1 MLPKITA
8 YLQHVPQW
16 AYLPGRSTGDAL
28 EAVCSHLA
36 QARTL
41 ARDSS
46 ASLLQRFEGHTPP
59 SISGGISVSL
69 DIHKA
74 FDSLPHTFLTQ
85 AMTDASFDPCE
96 IDLILHLHHQ
106 AVLCFGVGSECSST
120 SQVVMGLGIRQGC
133 SLSPLLWSLITGLI
147 YRQFQTALALQNLPE
162 GTTTLFADDVFGSWL
177 FQTPTTFRKAIRAVG
192 VLIDVIQKAGL
203 KLSMDKTVILLLA
216 QGTSA
221 SSILSGIRRLI
232 DKIPHLL
239 VPIGRV
245 RTPLKLVQEHK
256 YLGALLSYHNFE
268 LTNLRHRLSVM
279 WGAYWR
285 LQHILRSGALG
296 LSMRTA
302 IWRICVFSVMR
313 YSLCHVGIPTGG
325 HNLIRQAVHRQLRL
339 IAKSPAHLWHVT
351 SAQIL
356 ERLRVEDPWATLCR
370 EAQTRSPRPALLLQ
384 LPGVLSRLDTLQN
397 QFQHPAPQPVPGDV
411 ATTTPAEASPR
422 SEDRSAHAERTVR
435 CPHCQQSFTSLAA
448 MRVHATVQHNR
459 HETSHSELEPTSVS
473 PTVEITGQHVTTLP
487 TSPQQLL
494 LTPLD
499 NSDHHMRR
507 CVQAFADA
515 DFLHTGLPADLLLA
529 DPQTRFAWL
538 HGTNGLCVCRHCNRR
553 CQTWDDLKV
562 HIFTRSC
569 VMLFPDAMNPSLTH
583 LPVAN
588 RLPLLWQ
595 LVATDLSHLNWE
607 SIARVVQPQIV
618 DMKKR
623 CPICDQ
629 WLIQSRGLGHH
640 VKAFHPWAH
649 PALQHAYL
657 LMQTSRRGL
666 ALSTPCRYC
675 RTSFTG
681 HEAKHA
687 GECSAILLSR
697 FLSILLLPGA
707 QDHEH
712 GLRGSIEGGDPGGR
726 GRAHIPSDISSERSS
741 LWRYFQPA
749 SGRCPP

>member
-1 MLPKITA
+1 
-8 YLQHVPQW
+8 
-16 AYLPGRSTGDAL
+16 
-28 EAVCSHLA
+28 
-36 QARTL
+36 
-41 ARDSS
+41 
-46 ASLLQRFEGHTPP
+46 
-59 SISGGISVSL
+59 
-69 DIHKA
+69 
-74 FDSLPHTFLTQ
+74 
-85 AMTDASFDPCE
+85 
-96 IDLILHLHHQ
+96 
-106 AVLCFGVGSECSST
+106 
-120 SQVVMGLGIRQGC
+120 
-133 SLSPLLWSLITGLI
+133 
-147 YRQFQTALALQNLPE
+147 
-162 GTTTLFADDVFGSWL
+162 
-177 FQTPTTFRKAIRAVG
+177 
-192 VLIDVIQKAGL
+192 
-203 KLSMDKTVILLLA
+203 
-216 QGTSA
+216 
-221 SSILSGIRRLI
+221 
-232 DKIPHLL
+232 
-239 VPIGRV
+239 
-245 RTPLKLVQEHK
+245 
-256 YLGALLSYHNFE
+256 
-268 LTNLRHRLSVM
+268 
-279 WGAYWR
+279 
-285 LQHILRSGALG
+285 
-296 LSMRTA
+296 MRTA
-302 IWRICVFSVMR
+302 IWRICVFSVLR

-356 ERLRVEDPWATLCR
+356 ERLHVEDPWTTLCR

-384 LPGVLSRLDTLQN
+384 LPGVLSRLDILQN

-411 ATTTPAEASPR
+411 STTTPAVASSR

-459 HETSHSELEPTSVS
+459 HETSHSELEPTSFS
-473 PTVEITGQHVTTLP
+473 PTVEITGQHVTLLP

-494 LTPLD
+494 PAPLD

-515 DFLHTGLPADLLLA
+515 DFLHTGLPADLLPA

-538 HGTNGLCVCRHCNRR
+538 HGTNGLCICRHCNRR

-583 LPVAN
+583 LPVVN

-595 LVATDLSHLNWE
+595 LVASDLSHLSWE
-607 SIARVVQPQIV
+607 SIARVVQPQIL

-712 GLRGSIEGGDPGGR
+712 GLRGTIEGGDPGGR
-726 GRAHIPSDISSERSS
+726 GRAHIPSDLSSERSS

-749 SGRCPP
+749 SGRCPPDTSDRPVSQPAKHAFQQLLRNHSGTYPYPRPSAGDTQQVSEASPLSVQGSGKGNGSPGSCPLHSGGPVSRAEQPSQTTTATTAQNQRTARCPSPVQRRLLFYRHSSSADGSPPVTPRGSIRGAGPKHSMGNVWARPHHFQWWRRWLRWPINGTSISERDREASYCFKAFCTRWARPWKS

>member
-1 MLPKITA
+1 MWGLRALKSRAPVSYSTLRGWFLAARLARVQRLLRKARRARKHLKVEAILSEAAASPHASAIFSAIKRLAPKSRFQRVQLRNSQGCLMSPAEEAAHIAEFFRDVYCSQGIYSPPDPAPINGITFTLPELEQAMRHLHPAKALPSSFVPARLWREASAHIAPLLLPAVNLEQASLPGAWHKVQVCTIPKTPTVRLPKQLRPISLLHPANKILASMIAQRVLPKITA

-41 ARDSS
+41 ARNSS
-46 ASLLQRFEGHTPP
+46 ASLLQRFEGHIPLL
-59 SISGGISVSL
+59 ISGGISVSL

-85 AMTDASFDPCE
+85 AMNDASFDPCE

-120 SQVVMGLGIRQGC
+120 SQVVMGSGIRQGC

-221 SSILSGIRRLI
+221 PSILSGIRRFI

-302 IWRICVFSVMR
+302 IWRICVFSVLR

-339 IAKSPAHLWHVT
+339 IAKSPAC
-351 SAQIL
+351 
-356 ERLRVEDPWATLCR
+356 DLC
-370 EAQTRSPRPALLLQ
+370 A
-384 LPGVLSRLDTLQN
+384 DT
-397 QFQHPAPQPVPGDV
+397 
-411 ATTTPAEASPR
+411 
-422 SEDRSAHAERTVR
+422 
-435 CPHCQQSFTSLAA
+435 
-448 MRVHATVQHNR
+448 
-459 HETSHSELEPTSVS
+459 
-473 PTVEITGQHVTTLP
+473 
-487 TSPQQLL
+487 
-494 LTPLD
+494 
-499 NSDHHMRR
+499 
-507 CVQAFADA
+507 
-515 DFLHTGLPADLLLA
+515 
-529 DPQTRFAWL
+529 
-538 HGTNGLCVCRHCNRR
+538 
-553 CQTWDDLKV
+553 
-562 HIFTRSC
+562 
-569 VMLFPDAMNPSLTH
+569 
-583 LPVAN
+583 
-588 RLPLLWQ
+588 
-595 LVATDLSHLNWE
+595 
-607 SIARVVQPQIV
+607 
-618 DMKKR
+618 
-623 CPICDQ
+623 
-629 WLIQSRGLGHH
+629 
-640 VKAFHPWAH
+640 
-649 PALQHAYL
+649 
-657 LMQTSRRGL
+657 
-666 ALSTPCRYC
+666 
-675 RTSFTG
+675 
-681 HEAKHA
+681 
-687 GECSAILLSR
+687 
-697 FLSILLLPGA
+697 
-707 QDHEH
+707 
-712 GLRGSIEGGDPGGR
+712 
-726 GRAHIPSDISSERSS
+726 
-741 LWRYFQPA
+741 
-749 SGRCPP
+749 

>member
-1 MLPKITA
+1 
-8 YLQHVPQW
+8 
-16 AYLPGRSTGDAL
+16 
-28 EAVCSHLA
+28 
-36 QARTL
+36 
-41 ARDSS
+41 
-46 ASLLQRFEGHTPP
+46 
-59 SISGGISVSL
+59 
-69 DIHKA
+69 
-74 FDSLPHTFLTQ
+74 
-85 AMTDASFDPCE
+85 
-96 IDLILHLHHQ
+96 
-106 AVLCFGVGSECSST
+106 
-120 SQVVMGLGIRQGC
+120 
-133 SLSPLLWSLITGLI
+133 
-147 YRQFQTALALQNLPE
+147 
-162 GTTTLFADDVFGSWL
+162 
-177 FQTPTTFRKAIRAVG
+177 
-192 VLIDVIQKAGL
+192 
-203 KLSMDKTVILLLA
+203 
-216 QGTSA
+216 
-221 SSILSGIRRLI
+221 
-232 DKIPHLL
+232 
-239 VPIGRV
+239 
-245 RTPLKLVQEHK
+245 
-256 YLGALLSYHNFE
+256 
-268 LTNLRHRLSVM
+268 M

-302 IWRICVFSVMR
+302 IWRICVFSVLR

-356 ERLRVEDPWATLCR
+356 ERLHVEDPWATLCR

-384 LPGVLSRLDTLQN
+384 LPGVLSRLDILQN
-397 QFQHPAPQPVPGDV
+397 QFQHPVPQPVPGDV
-411 ATTTPAEASPR
+411 STTTPAVASSR

-473 PTVEITGQHVTTLP
+473 PTVEITGQHVTLLP

-494 LTPLD
+494 PTPLD

-515 DFLHTGLPADLLLA
+515 DFLHTGLPADLLPA

-538 HGTNGLCVCRHCNRR
+538 HGTNGLCICRHCNRR

-583 LPVAN
+583 LPVVN

-595 LVATDLSHLNWE
+595 LVATDLSHLSWE
-607 SIARVVQPQIV
+607 SIARVVQPQIL

-712 GLRGSIEGGDPGGR
+712 GLRGTIEGGDPGSR
-726 GRAHIPSDISSERSS
+726 GRAHIPSDLSSERSS

-749 SGRCPP
+749 SGRCPPDTSDRPVSQPAKHAFQQLLRNHSGTHSYPRPSAGDTQQVSEASPLSVQGQGKGMGAREAAPSTQEDQSQEQSNRAKRRQQQQLKTRGQHGAPAQSSGTSSSTDTLVQQMAALLLRHEDQFGVLAQSTAWVMFMGTAPPLSVVAPMAAVAAPEGGVREPCEWTANQVRCSRELA